1 MRSDILSGARFP
13 DYELLDHDG
22 IARRLSDLQAD
33 QPMILVLARGH
44 FCPKDH
50 QQHRELVELLPRI
63 DVAYT
68 SIVTITTDD
77 PATCADMR
85 KATGATWPFLSDPG
99 RHIQRDLDIRE
110 VTDPEHDPMVPHT
123 LVLAPGLIV
132 HSVYCGYWFWGR
144 PSRDDLWRDLRDVLH
159 TTRDDF
165 DPTAAAPRA
174 LLEEVRS

>member
-1 MRSDILSGARFP
+1 
-13 DYELLDHDG
+13 
-22 IARRLSDLQAD
+22 
-33 QPMILVLARGH
+33 
-44 FCPKDH
+44 
-50 QQHRELVELLPRI
+50 
-63 DVAYT
+63 
-68 SIVTITTDD
+68 
-77 PATCADMR
+77 MR